1 MTQRSSRLQGGPN
14 PKKIIGLII
23 AALLIAAAAVMAVRV
38 ANLVS
43 LTQVEASLTP
53 TPVPAYGNVMVVT
66 LDPNAPT
73 PAPVIRHGAQGEQV
87 KTLQSRL
94 QALGYYEGAIDGQ
107 FGNGT
112 RNAVILFQQQHG
124 LQPDGIVG
132 EDTSSVL
139 YSAQA
144 QRIIIT
150 PTPSPKI
157 TPTPAPNEPGLDALK
172 EVYEE
177 LGLPLNGDSS
187 AIFGSSD
194 AGNVSFVCPTFHPCL
209 QVAEKGVAIH
219 TREFA
224 KAMKSQRAYKAL
236 DAGAKII
243 AYQICKIFS
252 DEEKIAALQAA
263 IQ

>member
-1 MTQRSSRLQGGPN
+1 MRKVDDCARGAAIATQCTWD
-14 PKKIIGLII
+14 KEETGLPFDN
-23 AALLIAAAAVMAVRV
+23 LL
-38 ANLVS
+38 
-43 LTQVEASLTP
+43 T
-53 TPVPAYGNVMVVT
+53 
-66 LDPNAPT
+66 
-73 PAPVIRHGAQGEQV
+73 
-87 KTLQSRL
+87 
-94 QALGYYEGAIDGQ
+94 
-107 FGNGT
+107 
-112 RNAVILFQQQHG
+112 
-124 LQPDGIVG
+124 
-132 EDTSSVL
+132 
-139 YSAQA
+139 
-144 QRIIIT
+144 
-150 PTPSPKI
+150 
-157 TPTPAPNEPGLDALK
+157 NEPGLDALK